1 MLVKFPGV
9 QVVLI
14 LFWLVSRD
22 AVTIS
27 MLIAHTEKVRILKTM
42 YKLQSPDFR
51 FIFILVLERGK
62 GGGSKNHKV
71 YFFSLTLYLLI
82 G

>member
-1 MLVKFPGV
+1 MLVKLPGV

-27 MLIAHTEKVRILKTM
+27 MLIALTVKVRILKTM
-42 YKLQSPDFR
+42 YKLQSPDVR
-51 FIFILVLERGK
+51 FIFILILERGK
-62 GGGSKNHKV
+62 GESKK
-71 YFFSLTLYLLI
+71 SQGLLL
-82 G
+82 